1 MSFLKLFVTLK
12 LFHFTAKYFQVNKKY
27 SKVFLLLGDVV
38 GGGAIGGRQISL
50 VELPAEIIVKILQYM
65 SYKEVSAVR
74 RVTRRLNELCAA
86 RLNTTFQRLQSQML
100 VRFQAIKVGKGK
112 KL

>member
-1 MSFLKLFVTLK
+1 M
-12 LFHFTAKYFQVNKKY
+12 
-27 SKVFLLLGDVV
+27 LLGDVV

-100 VRFQAIKVGKGK
+100 VRFQAIKVGKRK
-112 KL
+112 KLSYEVHFTLMIYEYSCKAFIQNQ

>member
-1 MSFLKLFVTLK
+1 MFFLQIFR
-12 LFHFTAKYFQVNKKY
+12 QENKKY
-27 SKVFLLLGDVV
+27 SNLFLGDVV

-100 VRFQAIKVGKGK
+100 VRFQAIKVGKRK
-112 KL
+112 SCNMKCILLS